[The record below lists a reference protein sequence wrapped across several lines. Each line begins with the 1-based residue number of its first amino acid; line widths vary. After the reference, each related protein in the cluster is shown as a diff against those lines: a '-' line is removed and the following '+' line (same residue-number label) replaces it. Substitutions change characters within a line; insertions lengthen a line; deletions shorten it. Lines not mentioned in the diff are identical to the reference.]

1 LFRSIIETQHVQY
14 VQVKLKQTGELQVL
28 NVSED
33 FFSLNDLVV
42 MEYHHVKNVQV
53 FFKFAV
59 NNELGSQI

>member
-1 LFRSIIETQHVQY
+1 
-14 VQVKLKQTGELQVL
+14 LQVL